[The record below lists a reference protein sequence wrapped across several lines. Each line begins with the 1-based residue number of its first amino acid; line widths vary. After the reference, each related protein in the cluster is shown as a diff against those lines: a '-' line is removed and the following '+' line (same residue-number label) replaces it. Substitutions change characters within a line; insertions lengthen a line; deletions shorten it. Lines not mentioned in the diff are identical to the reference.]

1 MNDDTYSLL
10 TQASA
15 ALIRYPRFKA
25 LHTDIRECQE
35 LSRLTHEPQC
45 MSLEGVTGAGKSTLV
60 RDYVALFPRRDEPT
74 GTRIPIFYAET
85 PSPVTV
91 KGMAASMLAHLGDP
105 AANHGALWAMNYR
118 LIRLMLDCRVEL
130 VILDDFH
137 HLIDRETNRVLEQV
151 SDWLKVLIKETGIP
165 FLVVGIDGKVER
177 ILEANA
183 QLSRLFAVRQTLA
196 PFRCDPTDAASV
208 QEFARFVQYA
218 EQAIA
223 MPLPTTLPRL
233 ELVQRL
239 YEATQGVVGNLMNL
253 LRYATWLTQQQS
265 QATQSAVT
273 PPTIALATLA
283 AAYDKRMAKH
293 LKRPANPFL
302 VPFAATLP
310 DTPATSAIV
319 TPPAKRRARRSASQP
334 PPTAAVQPE
343 AAHDD

>member
-1 MNDDTYSLL
+1 MNDAE
-10 TQASA
+10 QARV

-25 LHTDIRECQE
+25 LHADIRECQE

-60 RDYVALFPRRDEPT
+60 RDYVALFPRRDAPD
-74 GTRIPIFYAET
+74 GARIPIFYAET

-91 KGMAASMLAHLGDP
+91 KGMAASLLAHLGDP

-118 LIRLMLDCRVEL
+118 LIRLMGDCQVEL

-165 FLVVGIDGKVER
+165 FVVVGIEGKVER

-196 PFRCDPTDAASV
+196 PFRCDPADVASI

-218 EQAIA
+218 EQAVGCT
-223 MPLPTTLPRL
+223 LPTTLPRL
-233 ELVQRL
+233 ELIQRL
-239 YEATQGVVGNLMNL
+239 HAASQGVVGNLMNL
-253 LRYATWLTQQQS
+253 LRYAAWLTRQS
-265 QATQSAVT
+265 TQPAPD
-273 PPTIALATLA
+273 PPVLTLPTLA
-283 AAYDKRMAKH
+283 AAYDKRLAKH

-302 VPFAATLP
+302 L
-310 DTPATSAIV
+310 
-319 TPPAKRRARRSASQP
+319 PPAAPEQP
-334 PPTAAVQPE
+334 AV
-343 AAHDD
+343 HNR